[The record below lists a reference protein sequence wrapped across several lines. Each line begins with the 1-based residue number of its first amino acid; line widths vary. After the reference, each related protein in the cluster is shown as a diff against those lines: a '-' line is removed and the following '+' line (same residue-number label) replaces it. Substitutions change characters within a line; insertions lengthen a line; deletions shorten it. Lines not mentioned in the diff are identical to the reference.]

1 MIKTRLFSCIMAVLL
16 IVTLFG
22 SAACG
27 KDNETTTQSQ
37 STTSALSTQ
46 TTSSTSSVKTSPAT
60 TKLAGT
66 SVTIS
71 DTAREYNAGIDGK
84 VNVVIP
90 ANTLAAGTKLEI
102 NELAERIPLDFGGF
116 VPVNMFQISASQT
129 TAFGGEIT
137 IEFSYDKDAL
147 DDTLD
152 HSSQIAV
159 AYYNEDYNAWQE
171 VDFEIDKIKATAI
184 VKTNHL
190 SLWSLFV
197 KDEKYVTLTG
207 PHFTIYFNKD
217 IDAPLMDGMELGQ
230 ELIYQYATIVRTGMY
245 DAIQAYEALGLKIP
259 EHTKVYID
267 AFDKFKEREAEWGW
281 FSKNIEI
288 PTSYYQEEELKMA
301 VAHEMFHAVQN
312 EYVTFITMDHDRWF
326 MEATADYAAAYVAT
340 AYGLS
345 DKLPY
350 SYLNTGISSRN
361 TQHMYQTAHFIKY
374 LVDCGYD
381 FKGMF
386 GYVIS
391 GGGSAERNLAAYLN
405 TKGTSLNQV
414 YKDFVWTVIFDNNSW
429 VEPLKT
435 NITGDIAKYKLELDL
450 DKKPGLVQT
459 VEVGSYYAAALMAV
473 KITSSEDLIIPI
485 TVKATDATVYSLD
498 VQYALFDDDSR
509 SGYIK
514 KANIDSEP
522 TSVSVFDGQYLYF
535 LVINDAQNASVIIEI
550 GEAEEEEEPE
560 PYSKSVVAYI
570 YNKDFMVDVDFYL
583 QASAPFVIEQEIEH
597 PRDGSIILDIIFDK
611 SDKDISIDMEAIVTN
626 ARFNKPDDWA
636 PYLELKITDMYWETH
651 AGEVRDSR
659 NRELI
664 LADGDGFISAY
675 FIVILGVY
683 DTQEG
688 RFLNNPP
695 SGIVVSV
702 RAWCVVKSQ

>member
-1 MIKTRLFSCIMAVLL
+1 MIKTRLFSCIMAVSL
-16 IVTLFG
+16 IATLFG

-27 KDNETTTQSQ
+27 KDDETTTQSQ

-46 TTSSTSSVKTSPAT
+46 TTSSSSSVKTSIAT

-66 SVTIS
+66 SITVS
-71 DTAREYNAGIDGK
+71 NAAQEYTAGLEGK
-84 VNVVIP
+84 VNVFIP
-90 ANTLAAGTKLEI
+90 ANTLSAGTKLEI
-102 NELAERIPLDFGGF
+102 NELAERIPLDFEGF
-116 VPVNMFQISASQT
+116 NPVSLFEITTSQT
-129 TAFGGEIT
+129 TEFSGEIT
-137 IEFSYDKDAL
+137 IAFSYDKDDLSDIL
-147 DDTLD
+147 DEST
-152 HSSQIAV
+152 QVAIA
-159 AYYNEDYNAWQE
+159 YFNEDYGAWQE
-171 VDFEIDKIKATAI
+171 VDFEINKANSTAI
-184 VKTNHL
+184 VKTGHL
-190 SLWSLFV
+190 SLWSLFI
-197 KDEKYVTLTG
+197 KDQKYVTSTG

-217 IDAPLMDGMELGQ
+217 VNAPLMDGMEPG
-230 ELIYQYATIVRTGMY
+230 ELIYQYAAIARTGMY
-245 DAIQAYEALGLKIP
+245 DAIKAYEDTLGLKIP

-288 PTSYYQEEELKMA
+288 PTSYYLEKDLKMA

-312 EYVTFITMDHDRWF
+312 EYVTFAKMDQDRWF
-326 MEATADYAAAYVAT
+326 MEATADYAAAYIAT

-350 SYLNTGISSRN
+350 SYLNTGISYRN
-361 TQHMYQTAHFIKY
+361 TEHMYQTAHFIKY

-381 FKGMF
+381 FKEMF
-386 GYVIS
+386 EYVIS
-391 GGGSAERNLAAYLN
+391 GGSIAENNLNAYLN
-405 TKGTSLNQV
+405 TKGTSLIQV

-509 SGYIK
+509 SGYLK
-514 KANIDSEP
+514 KANIDAVP

-535 LVINDAQNASVIIEI
+535 LVINSSQNASVIIEI
-550 GEAEEEEEPE
+550 GEAEEEPE
-560 PYSKSVVAYI
+560 PYSRNVVAYV
-570 YNKDFMVDVDFYL
+570 YNKEFMVDVELYL
-583 QASAPFVIEQEIEH
+583 QASAPFVIEQETEH
-597 PRDGSIILDIIFDK
+597 PTNGSIILDIIFAK
-611 SDKDISIDMEAIVTN
+611 SAKDISIDMEAIVTN
-626 ARFNKPDDWA
+626 ARFSTPDDWA
-636 PYLELKITDMYWETH
+636 PYLELKITDMYWDTH
-651 AGEVRDSR
+651 SGEVRDSR

-683 DTQEG
+683 DTQEE
-688 RFLNNPP
+688 RFHNNPP
-695 SGIVVSV
+695 SGIVISV
-702 RAWCVVKSQ
+702 RAWCVG

>member
-1 MIKTRLFSCIMAVLL
+1 MIKTRLFSCIMAVSL

-22 SAACG
+22 GVACG

-37 STTSALSTQ
+37 STTSVLSTQ
-46 TTSSTSSVKTSPAT
+46 TTSSSSSVTTSPAT

-71 DTAREYNAGIDGK
+71 DTAKEYNAGIDGK

-116 VPVNMFQISASQT
+116 VPLNMFQISASQT

-171 VDFEIDKIKATAI
+171 VDVEIDKIKATAI

-207 PHFTIYFNKD
+207 PRFTIYFNED
-217 IDAPLMDGMELGQ
+217 IDAPRMDSMEPGDP
-230 ELIYQYATIVRTGMY
+230 IYQYAAIARTGMY
-245 DAIQAYEALGLKIP
+245 DAIQAYEETLGLKIP

-267 AFDKFKEREAEWGW
+267 AFDKFEEREAEWGW

-288 PTSYYQEEELKMA
+288 PTSYYLEKELKMA

-312 EYVTFITMDHDRWF
+312 EYVTFAKMDQDRWF

-350 SYLNTGISSRN
+350 SYLNTGISHRN
-361 TQHMYQTAHFIKY
+361 TEHMYQTAHFIKY

-381 FKGMF
+381 FKEMF
-386 GYVIS
+386 EYVIS
-391 GGGSAERNLAAYLN
+391 GGSIAENNLNAYLN
-405 TKGTSLNQV
+405 TKGTSLIQV

-509 SGYIK
+509 SGYLE

-550 GEAEEEEEPE
+550 GEAEEEKKPE
-560 PYSKSVVAYI
+560 PYSKSVVAYV
-570 YNKDFMVDVDFYL
+570 YNKNFMVDVDFYL
-583 QASAPFVIEQEIEH
+583 QASAPFVIEQETEH
-597 PRDGSIILDIIFDK
+597 PTDGSIILDIIFDK

-626 ARFNKPDDWA
+626 ARFSTPDDWA
-636 PYLELKITDMYWETH
+636 PYLELKITDMYWETNS
-651 AGEVRDSR
+651 GEVRDSR

-664 LADGDGFISAY
+664 LADSDDSISAY

-688 RFLNNPP
+688 RFLNTQP
-695 SGIVVSV
+695 SGIVISVS
-702 RAWCVVKSQ
+702 AGCVG